1 MMKERP
7 PARAAHTLGQLSSG
21 TIIVEADA
29 DAPDLARRL
38 TSLLTLPGVE
48 HELLLIACL
57 EENLAIA
64 ASVLASDFPPLR
76 IVALSSEQPGTH
88 GARLFDQVRT
98 ERVAFLSAHA
108 SVTPPQWS
116 ELTDSSSSLMFWVP
130 DIPIPQHSARDY
142 PINGRCWLASTD
154 LLRNLEGLGSVNNWS
169 LLHVARVA
177 ESRQRTVR
185 WHSPHNFSSTRPR
198 ETPDNDSHEMGRGS
212 SVLAVVPHYHC
223 EEWLGQCLSSLLAQT
238 EPLAGIVVVDDHSA
252 EPPVEVLREFPQV
265 TLLLAAENVG
275 PYRLVQEV
283 INRTDY
289 DAYLFQDADDWSAC
303 DRLEILLDEA
313 ARTGAE
319 LVGSQELRVLA
330 ETEEIVPVC
339 YPLDVSRA
347 LAEHEGHPLL
357 HPTSLISRGLV
368 QRSGG
373 FSTALRFGG
382 DTEML
387 LRVGLAARVANV
399 ARYCY
404 FHRHRAASLTTSAE
418 TGLESPARVALRAS
432 IKEWAERHRPL
443 RARGDWATLSPYA
456 VADPVSLTHLLGP
469 RLKLSAGHSIQ

>member
-1 MMKERP
+1 MEERP
-7 PARAAHTLGQLSSG
+7 PERAAHTPGQISGG

-29 DAPDLARRL
+29 DALDLSRRL
-38 TSLLTLPGVE
+38 ASLLTLPGVE
-48 HELLLIACL
+48 PELLLIACL
-57 EENLAIA
+57 EENLATA

-76 IVALSSEQPGTH
+76 IVTLSPEQPEAH

-98 ERVAFLSAHA
+98 GRVAFLSAHA
-108 SVTPPQWS
+108 SVTPPQWN
-116 ELTDSSSSLMFWVP
+116 ELADSSSSLMFWVP
-130 DIPIPQHSARDY
+130 DIPVPQHSARDY
-142 PINGRCWLASTD
+142 PVNGRCWLASTD
-154 LLRNLEGLGSVNNWS
+154 LLRNLDGLGSVNHWS

-177 ESRQRTVR
+177 ESRGRTVR
-185 WHSPHNFSSTRPR
+185 WHSPHIFSSADIR
-198 ETPDNDSHEMGRGS
+198 ETPGHDFHVMGRGS

-223 EEWLGQCLSSLLAQT
+223 EEWLGQCLTSLLAQT

-252 EPPVEVLREFPQV
+252 EPPVELLREFPQV
-265 TLLLAAENVG
+265 TLLFAAENVG

-357 HPTSLISRGLV
+357 HPTSLIARGLV
-368 QRSGG
+368 QRGGG

-404 FHRHRAASLTTSAE
+404 FHRHRAASLTTSSE
-418 TGLESPARVALRAS
+418 TGIESPARVALRAS
-432 IKEWAERHRPL
+432 IKEWAKRNRPQ
-443 RARGDWATLSPYA
+443 RARGDWANLPPYA
-456 VADPVSLTHLLGP
+456 VAGPVSLTHLLGP
-469 RLKLSAGHSIQ
+469 RLKPSAEHSVQ